1 MFGRWKPYVPVSQ
14 RRQRAAAE
22 QARLAAAGQG
32 TTPVIIK
39 GRTIAGTPWGKA
51 WCEHLER
58 YSDYA
63 NRLPRGRTY
72 VRNGSVIDLQV
83 TPGQVVARVSGSSIY
98 RTAITVQP
106 VPGVYL
112 DRIGPIPALVDEDGV
127 VIKPGDSRYHM
138 NVRIAAG
145 VAYDADELPTFTPL
159 PVTPYRV
166 WFDG

>member
-1 MFGRWKPYVPVSQ
+1 MDYLLRTTTESDMDD
-14 RRQRAAAE
+14 A
-22 QARLAAAGQG
+22 LIAAGLAQ
-32 TTPVIIK
+32 
-39 GRTIAGTPWGKA
+39 
-51 WCEHLER
+51 E
-58 YSDYA
+58 
-63 NRLPRGRTY
+63 
-72 VRNGSVIDLQV
+72 V
-83 TPGQVVARVSGSSIY
+83 TDEDGEV
-98 RTAITVQP
+98 TVQP